1 MHRRYRQNK
10 LQGRSCIGR
19 RWVAFCLLSIF
30 IHAPCAAPYD
40 DSADTLNAYL
50 AQEKIS
56 ILSSNDDLKLLSSSI
71 APITP
76 ISLAQAKQQN
86 TTMQALIRAKIASLG
101 DFLSAQREEQHNF
114 TGRLKKLQQLPLA
127 KSQDSRLLEARTN
140 SIHARLTEIDKT
152 IGLINENIVLATAY
166 ETTLQ
171 VEQSRLDLLQA
182 NLAEQ
187 KQLDQLREKIQALK
201 RTRNALYQQNI
212 AHQKESKSNIPFAQR
227 LNEEARLLL
236 NNQAIILLQHQ
247 IIGLVLQKKLIS
259 ADYLLLKK
267 QDVSAIESATDSYK
281 VGIKQLSE
289 IEKSLKKMLALLDSE
304 RTFFSHG
311 PLKEKF
317 LSIRKIATSRLNDV
331 RLERDVLKKNLEKKQ
346 AQLNRKLGSR
356 KHLAE
361 YHFNSWPMITS
372 QLLQIPTQL
381 YNYMKLLALKTTD
394 NYLRQ
399 LPWSAAFLWGSLGLI
414 LLAAST
420 LGRSLRA
427 VVQGKERSNISGHL
441 YDGVL
446 ILLYRNIPHLA
457 VAAMLMVAFF
467 LNQVVFANYQFLF
480 NVWLVWLTFR
490 NLILIARLM
499 FLERISDASGRDVK
513 LYYRLQWLLLMG
525 GWSTALMIVS
535 HQLPLSLLLQDIFNR
550 LFMLFLLAV
559 SCVAW
564 KSKDMI
570 PYLLWPLLKTKK
582 RYLRNAISLLVEL
595 IPLTLLTT
603 AMIGLV
609 GYIDLAWT
617 MSRYQAYLLLVL
629 TTYVL
634 LRGVLLDALELMSK
648 WMIASLH
655 NGWLWIEVILKPC
668 DAILRVA
675 LVFLAVVVL
684 FQGFGWS
691 ADSHVVL
698 ALRQMGHYP
707 LVNLSGAHITLFSAL
722 AFVALLFVFIWFAK
736 WTREFCYR
744 WLYRQVSDPGVRNSL
759 SVFTQYAVVLSGGL
773 ITLRVLG
780 IDFTGMAIVFGGL
793 AVGMGFGLR
802 DFASNIVGGIM
813 LLIERPVREGDL
825 ITVGEHEGRVAHI
838 GIRAMRVSSWDNMEV
853 LIPNAETFSKPF
865 TNWTLQDNIVR
876 TVVPIKVSRADDP
889 GMVQRLILDV
899 LVIIPEVLSVPE
911 PQVLLK
917 QIDDVLIEFELR
929 YFINVQSH
937 TRFEVRSN
945 VLFAIMAQFKAA
957 GVKSPIPS
965 LSVELNEPAR
975 HDAIK
980 DTTSDQ

>member
-1 MHRRYRQNK
+1 MLPFFLLFFIQA
-10 LQGRSCIGR
+10 
-19 RWVAFCLLSIF
+19 AFATPS
-30 IHAPCAAPYD
+30 D

-56 ILSSNDDLKLLSSSI
+56 ISNSNDDAKLSSTSQM
-71 APITP
+71 P
-76 ISLAQAKQQN
+76 ISQTSLAMAKQQN
-86 TTMQALIRAKIASLG
+86 KTMQSLIRAKIASLG
-101 DFLSAQREEQHNF
+101 DFFAHQREEKQNL
-114 TGRLKKLQQLPLA
+114 TGQLKQLQQLPLE
-127 KSQDSRLLEARTN
+127 KSQDSRLLEERTN
-140 SIHARLTEIDKT
+140 TIREKIIETDKT
-152 IGLINENIVLATAY
+152 IALIRENIVLAKAY
-166 ETTLQ
+166 ETTLL
-171 VEQSRLDLLQA
+171 VEKNRLDLMQA

-187 KQLDQLREKIQALK
+187 KQLDQIREKIQALK
-201 RTRNALYQQNI
+201 RTRNALYQKNI
-212 AHQKESKSNIPFAQR
+212 THRKETQSNVTFSQR
-227 LNEEARLLL
+227 LQEEAQLML
-236 NNQAIILLQHQ
+236 NNQAIILLQQ
-247 IIGLVLQKKLIS
+247 QMIELGLQKKLIT

-267 QDVSAIESATDSYK
+267 QDVNTTASVTALYQS
-281 VGIKQLSE
+281 GLKQLSG

-304 RTFFSHG
+304 KVFFSHS
-311 PLKEKF
+311 PLKDKF
-317 LSIRKIATSRLNDV
+317 LSIRKIATSRLKDV
-331 RLERDVLKKNLEKKQ
+331 ILQQEVLQKNLEKKQ
-346 AQLNRKLGSR
+346 AQLNKQLGSR
-356 KHLAE
+356 QQLAVYHLS
-361 YHFNSWPMITS
+361 SWPLITS
-372 QLLQIPTQL
+372 QLLQLPTQL
-381 YNYMKLLALKTTD
+381 YTYIKLLALKTTD

-399 LPWSAAFLWGSLGLI
+399 SPWSVAILWGSLGLI
-414 LLAAST
+414 LVVAGT
-420 LGRSLRA
+420 LGRVLHT

-441 YDGVL
+441 YDGLL
-446 ILLYRNIPHLA
+446 ILFYRNIPLLA
-457 VAAMLMVAFF
+457 VAAILIVAFS
-467 LNQVVFANYQFLF
+467 LNQVVFANYQLLF

-490 NLILIARLM
+490 NLILIARWML
-499 FLERISDASGRDVK
+499 LERISDSSGRDVQ

-525 GWSTALMIVS
+525 GWSTALMLIS

-559 SCVAW
+559 ALVAW
-564 KSKDMI
+564 KSKDVI
-570 PYLLWPLLKTKK
+570 PFLLWPLLKAKK
-582 RYLRNAISLLVEL
+582 RYLRKAISLLVVL
-595 IPLTLLTT
+595 VPLTLFTT

-617 MSRYQAYLLLVL
+617 MSRYQVYLLLVL

-634 LRGVLLDALELMSK
+634 VRGVLLDALEWTSK

-668 DAILRVA
+668 DAILRVS
-675 LVFLAVVVL
+675 LVLLAVVVL

-691 ADSHVVL
+691 SDSHVVHT
-698 ALRQMGHYP
+698 LRQIGQYP
-707 LVNLSGAHITLFSAL
+707 FVNLSGAHITLFSAL
-722 AFVALLFVFIWFAK
+722 EFVALIFVFIWFAK

-744 WLYRQVSDPGVRNSL
+744 WLYRQVADPGVRNSL

-773 ITLRVLG
+773 LTLRVLG

-825 ITVGEHEGRVAHI
+825 ITLGEYEGRVAHI

-876 TVVPIKVSRADDP
+876 TVVPIKVSRVDDP
-889 GMVQRLILDV
+889 EMVQRLILDV
-899 LVIIPEVLSVPE
+899 LVIIPEVLIVPE

-917 QIDDVLIEFELR
+917 KIDEVLIEFEVR

-965 LSVELNEPAR
+965 LSVEINEPVR
-975 HDAIK
+975 HD
-980 DTTSDQ
+980 TTANTAADE

>member
-1 MHRRYRQNK
+1 MLRRYRQNRVRAK
-10 LQGRSCIGR
+10 SCIGR
-19 RWVAFCLLSIF
+19 SWAACGLLLCF
-30 IHAPCAAPYD
+30 IYAASAASYD

-56 ILSSNDDLKLLSSSI
+56 ISNSNDDAKSLSSSL

-101 DFLSAQREEQHNF
+101 DFLSAQREEQHNL
-114 TGRLKKLQQLPLA
+114 TGHLKKLQQLPLE
-127 KSQDSRLLEARTN
+127 KSQNSRLLEERTN
-140 SIHARLTEIDKT
+140 HIHARLAEIDKT
-152 IGLINENIVLATAY
+152 SALIGENIVLAKAY
-166 ETTLQ
+166 QTTLQ
-171 VEQSRLDLLQA
+171 AEQSRLDLLQA

-187 KQLDQLREKIQALK
+187 KQLDQLRERIHALK
-201 RTRNALYQQNI
+201 RTRNALYQKNI

-247 IIGLVLQKKLIS
+247 IIGLSLQKKLIS

-267 QDVSAIESATDSYK
+267 QDVSSIESVTESYK
-281 VGIKQLSE
+281 LGIQQLAG

-304 RTFFSHG
+304 KAFFSHG
-311 PLKEKF
+311 PLKEQF
-317 LSIRKIATSRLNDV
+317 LSIRNIATSRLNDV
-331 RLERDVLKKNLEKKQ
+331 LLEQDVLQKNLEKKQ
-346 AQLNRKLGSR
+346 AQLNKQLGSR

-381 YNYMKLLALKTTD
+381 YNYIKLLALKTTD

-399 LPWSAAFLWGSLGLI
+399 SSWSVAFLWGSLAFI
-414 LLAAST
+414 LLAAGT
-420 LGRSLRA
+420 LGRVLHT

-446 ILLYRNIPHLA
+446 VLFYRNIPHLA
-457 VAAMLMVAFF
+457 LAGALMVVFY
-467 LNQVVFANYQFLF
+467 LNQVVFANYRLLF
-480 NVWLVWLTFR
+480 NVWVVWLTFR

-499 FLERISDASGRDVK
+499 LLERISDASGRDVT
-513 LYYRLQWLLLMG
+513 LYYRLRWLLLMG
-525 GWSTALMIVS
+525 GWSTTLMILS

-559 SCVAW
+559 SWVAW
-564 KSKDMI
+564 KSRDMV
-570 PYLLWPLLKTKK
+570 PYLLWPVLKTKK

-603 AMIGLV
+603 AVIGLV

-617 MSRYQAYLLLVL
+617 MSRYQAYILLVL

-634 LRGVLLDALELMSK
+634 LRGVLLDALEWMSK

-668 DAILRVA
+668 DAILRVS
-675 LVFLAVVVL
+675 LVLLAVVVL

-691 ADSHVVL
+691 TQSHVVQ
-698 ALRQMGHYP
+698 ALLQMGQYP
-707 LVNLSGAHITLFSAL
+707 FINLSGARITLFSAL

-759 SVFTQYAVVLSGGL
+759 SVFTQYAVVLAGGL
-773 ITLRVLG
+773 LTLRVLG

-813 LLIERPVREGDL
+813 LLIERPVREGDV
-825 ITVGEHEGRVAHI
+825 ITLGEYEGRVAHI

-876 TVVPIKVSRADDP
+876 TVVPVKVSRADDP
-889 GMVQRLILDV
+889 GMVQRLISDV

-917 QIDDVLIEFELR
+917 KIDDVLIEFEIR
-929 YFINVQSH
+929 YFINVQNH

-975 HDAIK
+975 HDAITPPAH
-980 DTTSDQ
+980 D